1 MGNGFSSSI
10 KKMNY
15 ENIQDIVN
23 GKIDCIIIN
32 TLNQHEQECLISKTI
47 LANVEEGLINKLL
60 YANKKKKILIYG
72 KNNHDPRVYTKY
84 NQLNELGFTNVF
96 IYVGGM
102 FEWCLLQ
109 DIYGEEYF
117 KTTSKVKD
125 ILYYKPKSN
134 LNNESLLLLT

>member
-32 TLNQHEQECLISKTI
+32 TLNQYEQECLISKTI
-47 LANVEEGLINKLL
+47 LANVEEGLINKFL

-84 NQLNELGFTNVF
+84 KQLNELGFTNVF